1 MAIADRKEREK
12 EQRRA
17 VILAAAEKLFFSRG
31 YDQVSMEEIAREAEL
46 SKGTL
51 FFYFT
56 NKESLYGAI
65 VHRGIRLFH
74 EMVMDAMQAGG
85 DEPVHRLSA
94 MGKAVIRYARQYPGY
109 LAAIRLYKSGRF
121 PTGAGEDG
129 EGAEIYRYATSLM
142 ETMEQVVR
150 DGIEAGSIRNDI
162 EPHELALMIRL
173 MINSVMDMG
182 PEFRWALDR
191 YKIDEDA
198 FVRRYLELVAGAVMA
213 HGMHKKGCL

>member
-17 VILAAAEKLFFSRG
+17 AILAAAEKLFFSKG

-56 NKESLYGAI
+56 NKESLYSTI

-74 EMVMDAMQAGG
+74 EMVMDAVQEGG
-85 DEPVHRLSA
+85 CEPVHRLAA
-94 MGKAVIRYARQYPGY
+94 MGMAVIRFSRQNPGY

-121 PTGAGEDG
+121 PAGGGDDE
-129 EGAEIYRYATSLM
+129 ERAEILRYATGLM
-142 ETMEQVVR
+142 ETMEGVVR
-150 DGIEAGSIRNDI
+150 DGIDDGSIRNDI

-173 MINSVMDMG
+173 MTNSVMDMG

-191 YKIDEDA
+191 YAIDEDA

-213 HGMHKKGCL
+213 PGMRKKEGD